1 MIEPRYK
8 PGESV
13 IHKARFVTN
22 VGEGDDEVSLWWL
35 DNSLRVYGW
44 DSFGVYIHRDAN
56 GARMPY
62 EFPENHVSKPWA
74 AKLEYS
80 VNGYRRI
87 AANVPA
93 LLAYANMLY
102 GARHA

>member
-1 MIEPRYK
+1 MLEPRYK

-62 EFPENHVSKPWA
+62 EFSEEMRSKGWA
-74 AKLEYS
+74 SRA
-80 VNGYRRI
+80 GTRI
-87 AANVPA
+87 NANVPA

-102 GARHA
+102 GARNA